1 MNKRIFANRF
11 GLIALMSLFA
21 STAAYAGNP
30 AATPVIVTNTT
41 AQPVPVVGIIKD
53 SDAAARKPFQ
63 SHKYFSVP
71 AGSSGSV
78 LLATVPANQ
87 RIVLEEVS
95 GYCSNVSG
103 IANVQSYTNQNG
115 TQAIQFLPED
125 FVTKKSAATSVRLY
139 ANPGETLFASVNNT
153 GGLAGGCSLSV
164 AGYYVDLP

>member
-1 MNKRIFANRF
+1 MKKLIANRF
-11 GLIALMSLFA
+11 GLIALLSLFA

-30 AATPVIVTNTT
+30 ATPVIVTNTT

-53 SDAAARKPFQ
+53 SDAPARKPFQ

-71 AGSSGSV
+71 PGSSSGVV
-78 LLATVPANQ
+78 LTTVPANQ

-95 GYCSNVSG
+95 GYCSNVTG
-103 IANVQSYTNQNG
+103 IANIQFFTAQNG
-115 TQAIQFLPED
+115 TQGIQFLPED
-125 FVTKKSAATSVRLY
+125 FISKKSAASSIRLY
-139 ANPGETLFASVNNT
+139 GNTGETLYMGASNT

>member
-1 MNKRIFANRF
+1 MKRIFANRF
-11 GLIALMSLFA
+11 GLIALLSLFA

-53 SDAAARKPFQ
+53 SDAPARKPFQ
-63 SHKYFSVP
+63 SNKFFLVP
-71 AGSSGSV
+71 AGSSAGV
-78 LLATVPANQ
+78 ILTIVPANQ

-103 IANVQSYTNQNG
+103 IANVQSFTAQNG

-125 FVTKKSAATSVRLY
+125 FLLKKSAATSVRLY
-139 ANPGETLFASVNNT
+139 ANPGESLYAGVNNT
-153 GGLAGGCSLSV
+153 GGLAGGCSISV
-164 AGYYVDLP
+164 AGYYVNLP

>member
-1 MNKRIFANRF
+1 MTKRIFANRF
-11 GLIALMSLFA
+11 GLIALLSLFA
-21 STAAYAGNP
+21 STAAYAANP

-53 SDAAARKPFQ
+53 SDAPARKPFQ

-71 AGSSGSV
+71 AGSSSGVV
-78 LLATVPANQ
+78 LTTVPANQ

-95 GYCSNVSG
+95 GYCSNVAG
-103 IANVQSYTNQNG
+103 IANIQFFTAQNG
-115 TQAIQFLPED
+115 TQGIQFLPED
-125 FVTKKSAATSVRLY
+125 FVSKKSAATSMRLY
-139 ANPGETLFASVNNT
+139 GNPGESLYMGATNT

>member
-1 MNKRIFANRF
+1 MTKRIFANRF
-11 GLIALMSLFA
+11 GLIALLSLFA
-21 STAAYAGNP
+21 STAAYAANP

-53 SDAAARKPFQ
+53 SDAPARKPFQ

-71 AGSSGSV
+71 AGSSSGVV
-78 LLATVPANQ
+78 LTTVPANQ

-95 GYCSNVSG
+95 GYCSNVAG
-103 IANVQSYTNQNG
+103 IAN
-115 TQAIQFLPED
+115 IQFFTAQKD
-125 FVTKKSAATSVRLY
+125 FVSKKSAATSMRLY
-139 ANPGETLFASVNNT
+139 GNPGETLYMGATNT